1 MNIQASILLSAVC
14 CFLSAGCFSK
24 PCPTAPPKPKLTNL
38 GVVEMSDGLPV
49 FRDLGGDKA
58 CVITPTVISN
68 GIRLAFVIEQTNSV
82 GVVRTLATPV
92 AELTGKARTVEV
104 MAGDVYIWVTPKIRH

>member
-1 MNIQASILLSAVC
+1 MKSRLPLITVGLLASLIS
-14 CFLSAGCFSK
+14 GCSSK
-24 PCPTAPPKPKLTNL
+24 PCPTAPPQPKFTNL

-49 FRDLGGDKA
+49 YRDLGGDKA

-68 GIRLAFVIEQTNSV
+68 GIRLAFVIQQTNSA

-92 AELTGKARTVEV
+92 AELTGLARTVEV
-104 MAGDVYIWVTPKIRH
+104 TAADVDIRVTPKVRK